1 MSILSKEGDCIIDR
15 NFTIALNKVKNAL
28 ANGEDRL
35 VYDML
40 VSIVSEL
47 KPYIDKEYPSERQSD

>member
-15 NFTIALNKVKNAL
+15 NFAIALNKVKKAL

-40 VSIVSEL
+40 VSMVSEL
-47 KPYIDKEYPSERQSD
+47 KPYIDREYSSDRQGD